1 MEILDNINKE
11 FNFKYDF
18 LRVLKVEYNTLLS
31 CAEIWFL
38 YPENIKDL
46 EDDEKKEI
54 IEYIKKEL
62 NLLCEIKIKFKKSY
76 LDENLIKK
84 HLIKY
89 LKNVNSSLF
98 AYYKDENIN
107 VIRNEFNIVVKFN
120 LIKEIYD
127 YFIYNNLKDDILKE
141 LNKNFIANFSVDIL
155 ENKQEIMDDKILL
168 KREEE
173 LIKNLP
179 KPKKVV
185 RYEVYEPEKI
195 IGVDITPMPEYI
207 KDQPEEKQSVILA
220 GQISNL
226 AEKTYISRRT
236 KKKGGS
242 EESYYYTFTLT
253 DETASISAIY
263 FSNKTTYKKAKT
275 LKDGD
280 KILVIGDIKKGQ
292 REKTLSLK
300 SISICEIIKQEKKLE
315 SKVEV
320 QKPTQN
326 IHFEN
331 YKVVKPTIYMPL
343 KQENI
348 FDKKPIYNDFINNNN
363 FVVFD
368 VETTGLDPIVNEVIE
383 IGAVKIVDGKIKEQF
398 QTLIC
403 PENEI
408 PEEITNLTTITND
421 MVKNAPNNNDA
432 IADFFKFCENCILVG
447 YNVAFDFAFI
457 NNSAQKAGLFFNNQT
472 YDAMVIAKNKL
483 YLPRYRLINVVEAL
497 NLTLNNAH
505 RALADATATAEVF
518 LKLNE
523 I

>member
-1 MEILDNINKE
+1 MEILDKINKE
-11 FNFKYDF
+11 FNNKYDF

-46 EDDEKKEI
+46 EDDEKKQI
-54 IEYIKKEL
+54 IDFIKNEL
-62 NLLCEIKIKFKKSY
+62 SLNCEIKIKFKKSY

-84 HLIKY
+84 HLINY

-98 AYYKDENIN
+98 AYYQDKNIEIVKDA
-107 VIRNEFNIVVKFN
+107 FNIVVKFN

-127 YFIYNNLKDDILKE
+127 YFIYNNLKENILNE
-141 LNKNFIANFSVDIL
+141 LNKNFIANFSVEIF
-155 ENKQEIMDDKILL
+155 ENKNEIIDDNILI
-168 KREEE
+168 KHEEE

-179 KPKKVV
+179 QPKKVV

-207 KDQPEEKQSVILA
+207 KGQPDEKESVILA
-220 GQISNL
+220 GEISNL

-253 DETASISAIY
+253 DKTASIPAIY
-263 FSNKTTYKKAKT
+263 FSNKTTYKKVNL

-280 KILVIGDIKKGQ
+280 KILVIGNIRKGQ

-300 SISICEIIKQEKKLE
+300 SISFCEIINKNENIEEKE
-315 SKVEV
+315 EG
-320 QKPTQN
+320 KPVQN
-326 IHFEN
+326 IHFDN
-331 YKVVKPTIYMPL
+331 YRVVKPTVYMPL

-348 FDKKPIYNDFINNNN
+348 FDKMPSYNDFITNNN

-368 VETTGLDPIVNEVIE
+368 VETTGLEPTVNEIIE
-383 IGAVKIVDGKIKEQF
+383 IGAVKIVNGKIKEQF

-421 MVKNAPNNNDA
+421 MVKNAPSNNDA
-432 IADFFKFCENCILVG
+432 ISDFYKFCENCSLVG
-447 YNVAFDFAFI
+447 YNVSFDFAFI
-457 NNSAQKAGLFFNNQT
+457 NNSAKKAGLYFNNQT
-472 YDAMVIAKNKL
+472 YDAMVMAKNKL

>member
-1 MEILDNINKE
+1 MEILDKLNKE
-11 FNFKYDF
+11 FNYKYDF

-31 CAEIWFL
+31 YCEIWFL
-38 YPENIKDL
+38 YPENNKDL
-46 EDDEKKEI
+46 IDEEKKEI
-54 IEYIKKEL
+54 THFIKKEL
-62 NLLCEIKIKFKKSY
+62 NLTCEIKIKFKKSY

-84 HLIKY
+84 HLINY

-98 AYYKDENIN
+98 AYYKDENIE
-107 VIRNEFNIVVKFN
+107 VIRNNYNIIIKFN

-127 YFIYNNLKDDILKE
+127 YFSYNNLKENILNE
-141 LNKNFIANFSVDIL
+141 LNKNFIANFSVEIF
-155 ENKQEIMDDKILL
+155 ENKNEIIDDKILIEHE
-168 KREEE
+168 KE

-179 KPKKVV
+179 QPKKVV
-185 RYEVYEPEKI
+185 RYEVYEPKKI

-207 KDQPEEKQSVILA
+207 KDQPDEKESVILA
-220 GQISNL
+220 GEISNL

-242 EESYYYTFTLT
+242 EESYYYTFILT
-253 DETASISAIY
+253 DKSSSIQAIY
-263 FSNKTTYKKAKT
+263 FSNKTTYKKAKL

-280 KILVIGDIKKGQ
+280 KILVIGNIKKGQ
-292 REKTLSLK
+292 REKTISLK
-300 SISICEIIKQEKKLE
+300 SISFCEIINQEDKIEKEEQKL
-315 SKVEV
+315 
-320 QKPTQN
+320 TTN

-331 YKVVKPTIYMPL
+331 YKIVKPTVYMPL

-348 FDKKPIYNDFINNNN
+348 FDKTPTYNDLIKNNN

-368 VETTGLDPIVNEVIE
+368 VETTGLEPTVNEIIE

-421 MVKNAPNNNDA
+421 MVKNAPSNNDA
-432 IADFFKFCENCILVG
+432 IQDFYKFCENCSLVG

-457 NNSAQKAGLFFNNQT
+457 NSSAKKAGLYFNNQT
-472 YDAMVIAKNKL
+472 YDAMVMAKNKL